1 MTENHERWNDDVAAY
16 MLGALDP
23 AEAAELERHLE
34 GCERCRERV
43 RWLEPAVRML
53 PEEVERVEPPAPLRE
68 RVMAEVRADAAAA
81 SAAAGTTEREARSE
95 RKSPGWLRRL
105 GGGALGWRPVVGLA
119 VMVLALVA
127 VAGYEIGNGGD
138 EGGGPAQTFTA
149 GKAPGVT
156 AEMVAEGDG
165 EGGTL
170 QLANVHQLPED
181 QVLEAWVQ
189 RDGEVEP
196 VPALF
201 VPDREGNASTMIE
214 SMDGVEVVM
223 VTYEPKGGS
232 DAPTSKPI
240 VTVPIQ

>member
-1 MTENHERWNDDVAAY
+1 MNENHERWNDDVAAY

-43 RWLEPAVRML
+43 RWLEPAVRLL

-81 SAAAGTTEREARSE
+81 EAGAPERESRTESKRS
-95 RKSPGWLRRL
+95 GWLRRL

-127 VAGYEIGNGGD
+127 VAGYEIGNGGSD
-138 EGGGPAQTFTA
+138 GGGTAQTFTA
-149 GKAPGVT
+149 GKAPGIT
-156 AEMVAEGDG
+156 AEMVAEG

-170 QLANVHQLPED
+170 QLANVHQLPEE

-232 DAPTSKPI
+232 EAPTSKPI

>member
-1 MTENHERWNDDVAAY
+1 MNENHERWNDDVAAY

-34 GCERCRERV
+34 SCERCRERV

-68 RVMAEVRADAAAA
+68 RVMAEVRADAAEAGAGAA
-81 SAAAGTTEREARSE
+81 EPETRTE
-95 RKSPGWLRRL
+95 RKSGGWFSRL
-105 GGGALGWRPVVGLA
+105 GGGAYGWRPLAGLA
-119 VMVLALVA
+119 VMALALVA
-127 VAGYEIGNGGD
+127 VTGYEIGNGGSGD
-138 EGGGPAQTFTA
+138 GGGGETITS
-149 GKAPGVT
+149 GKAPGIT
-156 AEMVAEGDG
+156 AEMVPEG

-170 QLANVHQLPED
+170 RLANVHQLPEEK
-181 QVLEAWVQ
+181 VLEAWVQ
-189 RDGEVEP
+189 RNGEVEA

-201 VPDREGNASTMIE
+201 VPDRDGNASTMIE

-232 DAPTSKPI
+232 DAPTSKPV
-240 VTVPIQ
+240 VTMPIQ

>member
-1 MTENHERWNDDVAAY
+1 MNESHQRWNDEVAAY

-43 RWLEPAVRML
+43 RWLEPAVRLL

-68 RVMAEVRADAAAA
+68 RVMAEVRADAAE
-81 SAAAGTTEREARSE
+81 AGAPERATRAGRRSG
-95 RKSPGWLRRL
+95 GWLSRF
-105 GGGALGWRPVVGLA
+105 GGGAFGWRPLAGLA

-127 VAGYEIGNGGD
+127 VASYEIGDGGS
-138 EGGGPAQTFTA
+138 EGGGAAQVYTA
-149 GKAPGVT
+149 GKAPGIT
-156 AEMVAEGDG
+156 AEMVAEEEG
-165 EGGTL
+165 GGTL
-170 QLANVHQLPED
+170 RLANVHRVPEEK
-181 QVLEAWVQ
+181 VLEAWVQ
-189 RDGEVEP
+189 REGTVEP

-214 SMDGVEVVM
+214 DMDGVEVVM
-223 VTYEPKGGS
+223 VTFEPKGGS

-240 VTVPIQ
+240 VTMPIES

>member
-1 MTENHERWNDDVAAY
+1 MNESHERWNDDVAAY

-23 AEAAELERHLE
+23 AEAAELERHLKS
-34 GCERCRERV
+34 CERCRERV

-68 RVMAEVRADAAAA
+68 RVMAEVRADAAEAGAGAGAA
-81 SAAAGTTEREARSE
+81 EPESRTERRSG
-95 RKSPGWLRRL
+95 GWLSRL
-105 GGGALGWRPVVGLA
+105 GGGAYGWRPLAGLA
-119 VMVLALVA
+119 AVALMLVA
-127 VAGYEIGNGGD
+127 FAGYEIGNVGSGD
-138 EGGGPAQTFTA
+138 GGGGAQTFTF
-149 GKAPGVT
+149 GEAPGIT
-156 AEMVAEGDG
+156 AEMVSQG

-170 QLANVHQLPED
+170 RLANVHQLPEE

-189 RDGEVEP
+189 RDGTVEP

-223 VTYEPKGGS
+223 VTFEPKGGS
-232 DAPTSKPI
+232 DAPTSKPV
-240 VTVPIQ
+240 VTIPIES